1 MGMACGPFLG
11 ALLFSLGGLTL
22 LFSIAAL
29 LFLLI
34 ALLTWRNLM
43 ATQRT

>member
-1 MGMACGPFLG
+1 MGMVSGPFLG
-11 ALLFSLGGLTL
+11 ALLFGLGGLPL

-34 ALLTWRNLM
+34 ALLAWRNLM
-43 ATQRT
+43 SAQRA